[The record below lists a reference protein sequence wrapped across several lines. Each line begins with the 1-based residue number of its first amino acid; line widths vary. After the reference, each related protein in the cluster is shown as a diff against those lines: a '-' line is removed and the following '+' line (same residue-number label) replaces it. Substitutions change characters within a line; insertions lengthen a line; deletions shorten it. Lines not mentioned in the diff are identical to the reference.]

1 MNGHFFSRWI
11 FKRLTFKQV
20 VRRSIVSLSFI
31 LTVLDWS
38 PRRSQMNGPGETLS
52 NREYNPDGNVN
63 VRDNPGW
70 ILSAPDVLKCL
81 IQYPKLAQ
89 SWL

>member
-1 MNGHFFSRWI
+1 MNGHFFSRWH
-11 FKRLTFKQV
+11 FRRRTFKQV
-20 VRRSIVSLSFI
+20 VRRSIVNLSSI
-31 LTVLDWS
+31 LTVLDLS
-38 PRRSQMNGPGETLS
+38 PRWSQMNGLGKTLS
-52 NREYNPDGNVN
+52 NREYNPDGTVN